1 MEDPGVLVLCKN
13 LGLAGLLAL
22 VAAACSSASTK
33 GGGGGGGGGSG
44 ANATEEDDDGDDGE
58 QVEVEAGAAPAQA
71 GDLRVKAAAVRPYE
85 AIGGRV
91 LPDLF
96 QPLCLTGASAY
107 VPSVLVDGALG
118 IRYAKPAGI
127 LGLGEQGPQS
137 NLVEGWAVQVLNAPG
152 TDYVPDFSQAP
163 APQIM
168 ERPDFDGATG
178 PGGATANFALRG
190 TAQFDMPVARTVEF
204 SLQARARARLLIDGQ
219 VVVETALAAG
229 NAAPV
234 AATALKALAVG
245 PHEAV
250 IEYKH
255 GAGAALFVAQMRF
268 QGEAAFRTL
277 APTGAT
283 PFSVKV
289 QEQVDPNAP
298 APAPTDPTLA
308 RAIDWPAVGGTE
320 GVINCVSSLPVAQT
334 DGYGESSFLDPR
346 EVVTVQEQKAA
357 NSPSA
362 LPNGIIKSLWT
373 APTADVTT
381 ELHSVAIGGG
391 KIAFGMAGNQEVIF
405 ELAQFAK
412 GGADGEP
419 KADVLAVSRR
429 LENGADVSDV
439 LLYASFG
446 EQRALLSIA
455 FEPARA
461 RIRGALRDLPA
472 GWDAEVVALGSTGRF
487 ALVQVGDDL
496 HAVRVDGRISFAL
509 DLPVAADAHVV
520 RQGNLL
526 SVGDGKVLVTSL
538 VSLDAGLAEAV
549 TLAGEGEDVEDIEV
563 PAQSLGVGAEVAALD
578 PKFLWLDVFS
588 QVWSLSGRKVAVH
601 GETGRP
607 LLFFFPN
614 DGQLYVSDPAK
625 VSKATLSSGGAPLLE
640 EAGAATIL
648 LRRDAVVDAASNLLD
663 LDVAFANG
671 DSVTAQL
678 AKHVVTGIG
687 VAPVKTDKPT
697 DDGGIVVDPTD
708 PNRPDVRYG
717 RDIAPLM
724 ERSCLGGGCHSGANP
739 GAGLL
744 LTTKQEVQ
752 SKFAGVYGSSG
763 PAGSMPIGRAR
774 LTAAELKL
782 LDDWRKAMYPD

>member
-1 MEDPGVLVLCKN
+1 MHVRSKK
-13 LGLAGLLAL
+13 LGLTGLLAL
-22 VAAACSSASTK
+22 VATACSSASPK
-33 GGGGGGGGGSG
+33 GGGGGGGGGGSS
-44 ANATEEDDDGDDGE
+44 ANATEAEDDWDDGE
-58 QVEVEAGAAPAQA
+58 QVEIEAGAAPTQV
-71 GDLRVKAAAVRPYE
+71 GDLRVEAGAVRPYE

-96 QPLCLTGASAY
+96 EPLCLTGASAY

-118 IRYAKPAGI
+118 IRYARPAGI
-127 LGLGEQGPQS
+127 FGLGDEGPGS
-137 NLVEGWAVQVLNAPG
+137 NLVEGWAVQMLNAPG

-190 TAQFDMPVARTVEF
+190 TAQFDMPIARTVEF

-219 VVVETALAAG
+219 VVVETALAEG

-234 AATALKALAVG
+234 VATAIKALAVG

-268 QGEAAFRTL
+268 QGETAFRTL
-277 APTGAT
+277 ASTGAT

-289 QEQVDPNAP
+289 QEQADPTAP
-298 APAPTDPTLA
+298 APLDPTLA

-320 GVINCVSSLPVAQT
+320 GIINCVSSLPIAQT

-362 LPNGIIKSLWT
+362 LPNGIIESLWT

-381 ELHSVAIGGG
+381 ELRSVAIGGG

-405 ELAQFAK
+405 ELAQFIK
-412 GGADGEP
+412 GGVGFEP

-439 LLYASFG
+439 LLHASFG
-446 EQRALLSIA
+446 EERALLSIA

-461 RIRGALRDLPA
+461 RIRGTLRDLPA
-472 GWDAEVVALGSTGRF
+472 GFGGEVVALGSTGRF
-487 ALVQVGDDL
+487 ALVQAGDEV

-509 DLPVAADAHVV
+509 DLPVAAGSHVV

-526 SVGDGKVLVTSL
+526 SAGDGKLLVTSL
-538 VSLDAGLAEAV
+538 VALDAALTEAV
-549 TLAGEGEDVEDIEV
+549 AAAEEGEDVGDVEA
-563 PAQSLGVGAEVAALD
+563 PAQSLGVGVEVAALD

-588 QVWSLSGRKVAVH
+588 QVWSLSGRNVAVH
-601 GETGRP
+601 GEAGRP

-625 VSKATLSSGGAPLLE
+625 VSKATLSAGGTSLVE
-640 EAGAATIL
+640 EAGAPTIL
-648 LRRDAVVDAASNLLD
+648 LRRDAVVAATSNLLD
-663 LDVAFANG
+663 LDVAFASG
-671 DSVTAQL
+671 DGVTAQL
-678 AKHVVTGIG
+678 AKHVVTGVG

-697 DDGGIVVDPTD
+697 EDGGIVVDPTD
-708 PNRPDVRYG
+708 PSRPDVRYG

-724 ERSCLGGGCHSGANP
+724 ERSCLGGGCHSGADP
-739 GAGLL
+739 AAGLL

-763 PAGSMPIGRAR
+763 PAGSMPIGRPR